1 MSDLVDNGVEMWPT
15 EVTSTGGCCHANRTD
30 DVGGLGEHVTGDQD
44 DAWLHGI
51 LYAIRMCF
59 LPIVLLG
66 TVTNAFNFVILTR
79 RDMRF
84 LSTSVY
90 LFALALADL
99 GVMYAELFRVWFEWA
114 DLVRPEIYFT
124 GAYCKIANYT
134 NGVVRD
140 YSNWLIACL
149 TLERVMMVASPY
161 KAKHFCTVSTARR
174 VSVLLFGSLCLP
186 HLHSLIFSVPQR
198 RNGGWVCWEDRSV
211 KLGVIWAAIV
221 EFAIG
226 YVVIIVVFVLNIILV
241 SLIYRSKLS
250 CLTCG
255 SDKRANAN
263 RRLTRTLLFVAVVFL
278 VCETPRI
285 ILSFVCRFLA
295 RTPTRR
301 IVLNLSYVLSG
312 VNHASNFFIYVLAS
326 PRFRHLSLATFPVS
340 LLAKYIRKSQPAFTY
355 RVQQQQPCLA
365 EPGTHDLA
373 DRLNVARV
381 LPLRAPEA
389 STCLE
394 RISPEAEPENRQLAE
409 YHVPFS

>member
-1 MSDLVDNGVEMWPT
+1 MSGHADNGIDLGSVDWELSTTGSM
-15 EVTSTGGCCHANRTD
+15 TSSERATCANCSA
-30 DVGGLGEHVTGDQD
+30 DVGVAFGEQD
-44 DAWLHGI
+44 SSLHGI

-66 TVTNAFNFVILTR
+66 TVTNGFNFVILTR

-99 GVMYAELFRVWFEWA
+99 GVMYVELFRVWFEWA
-114 DLVRPEIYFT
+114 DLVRPETYFT

-161 KAKHFCTVSTARR
+161 RAKHLCTVSTARR
-174 VSVLLFGSLCLP
+174 VAAVLFGTLCIP
-186 HLHSLIFSVPQR
+186 HLHSLIFSVPQTQ
-198 RNGGWVCWEDRSV
+198 NGGWVCWEDRSLRV
-211 KLGVIWAAIV
+211 GVIWAAIV

-226 YVVIIVVFVLNIILV
+226 YVVILVVFVLNIILV

-250 CLTCG
+250 CLTCS

-263 RRLTRTLLFVAVVFL
+263 RRLTRTLLLVAVVFL

-285 ILSFVCRFLA
+285 IISFVCRFLT

-312 VNHASNFFIYVLAS
+312 INHASNFFIYVLAS

-340 LLAKYIRKSQPAFTY
+340 LIAKYVRKSQPAFTY
-355 RVQQQQPCLA
+355 RVQQYPDVGRQLIDHI
-365 EPGTHDLA
+365 GV
-373 DRLNVARV
+373 NV
-381 LPLRAPEA
+381 LPLRVPEA

-394 RISPEAEPENRQLAE
+394 RISPEAEQEGRRLAE
-409 YHVPFS
+409 YQLPFS